1 MAEIIPAI
9 MPMSLEDLREK
20 LARAD
25 GLVSLVQ
32 VDVIDGLFVPNRSW
46 PYVEG
51 GLDELQR
58 IIAEEDG
65 LPFWN
70 TLQYEVDL
78 MVSNPE
84 TAIQQW
90 FSAGARRFI
99 VHVES
104 VEDFGAVADFFD
116 AEGRAQD
123 DAAEL
128 GVALNVDTPNTLIE
142 PFLDRVDFVQC
153 MGIYAIGFQ
162 GEPFDERVLE
172 KIVDLRGHYPDV
184 ILSVDGGVNL
194 ESAPVLIEAGV
205 DRLVVGSAL
214 FESEDIEETLREFQS
229 L

>member
-1 MAEIIPAI
+1 MADIIPAV
-9 MPMSLEDLREK
+9 MPASLSDLREK
-20 LARAD
+20 LAQVD
-25 GLVSLVQ
+25 GLVPYVQ
-32 VDVIDGLFVPNRSW
+32 VDVMDGLFVPNRSW
-46 PYVEG
+46 PYVPG

-58 IIAEEDG
+58 IVAEEDG
-65 LPFWN
+65 MPFWN
-70 TLQYEVDL
+70 TLRYEVDL
-78 MVSNPE
+78 MVGNAE
-84 TAIQQW
+84 MAVTQW
-90 FSAGARRFI
+90 FSAGARRFV

-116 AEGRAQD
+116 AEARAQD

-128 GVALNVDTPNTLIE
+128 GIAVNVGTPNALVE

-194 ESAPVLIEAGV
+194 ESAPVLIEAGA
-205 DRLVVGSAL
+205 DRLAVGSAL
-214 FESEDIEETLREFQS
+214 FESDDIEETLREFQS